1 MFLSRRLA
9 RCSRARW
16 FSTSKD
22 RFRGVTKRLDGR
34 WDAEIKLED
43 GDTYHIG
50 TFALDDVALSR
61 TIFIFFESYFAG
73 TFDMDFQA
81 ARAYDEWAELLGLKS
96 KNLETSTDW
105 ISGED
110 EAEEK
115 ETSVFPDRPGELFEV
130 DEIVQGLQK
139 LNGIDISVLDVKET
153 FGLSD
158 YFVIVTGKS
167 VPHMRKM
174 MDSVARALRAR
185 KLPNLKRK
193 QIVEGRDC
201 DDWMCVDCE
210 NIIVHAFVAEARAA
224 YDLEEHWENAKS
236 DGTNPLYD
244 GKSLDDLQEQFP
256 PYITEDEARK

>member
-1 MFLSRRLA
+1 M
-9 RCSRARW
+9 
-16 FSTSKD
+16 
-22 RFRGVTKRLDGR
+22 
-34 WDAEIKLED
+34 
-43 GDTYHIG
+43 
-50 TFALDDVALSR
+50 
-61 TIFIFFESYFAG
+61 
-73 TFDMDFQA
+73 
-81 ARAYDEWAELLGLKS
+81 LGLKS